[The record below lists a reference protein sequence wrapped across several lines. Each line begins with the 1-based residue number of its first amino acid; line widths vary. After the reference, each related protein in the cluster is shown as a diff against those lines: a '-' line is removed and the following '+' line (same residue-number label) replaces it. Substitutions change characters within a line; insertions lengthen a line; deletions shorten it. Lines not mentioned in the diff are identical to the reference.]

1 MDDKVIVMLGL
12 LAPAVIVGSI
22 ALFRGYSIKVW
33 REYREDPDRNKDQK
47 NDGP

>member
-12 LAPAVIVGSI
+12 LAPAVILGSI

-33 REYREDPDRNKDQK
+33 RGDKEDPDKQDH
-47 NDGP
+47 P